1 MVNKGEIMKEEVI
14 LVNPKDNEIPLGY
27 DLCIAEF
34 NFNIEKVKEKALV
47 LNGFDEVALGL
58 FEEDFDYPVYV
69 FVKN

>member
-1 MVNKGEIMKEEVI
+1 MKEEVI

-58 FEEDFDYPVYV
+58 FEEDFQNSVYV
-69 FVKN
+69 FVKS